1 MSPAD
6 KRFSGRYLTLML
18 VFISVWLTVLGRLYT
33 IQVVRGDQYRQIGKS
48 QVENKKPIPAI
59 RGNIY
64 DRNDRPLTMNV
75 PQYSF
80 GVRPDQVTD
89 RQALA
94 ARFTSTFGGSRSYFL
109 RRMRSSQPFLW
120 LERNVE
126 KQKVQPLLNA
136 QDPGLVVQMHN
147 TRYYPYQEIGAQLVG
162 TINVDG
168 DGITGL
174 EAQYNSLLEGKPG
187 WTILKKDGRGISLPS
202 PAYPTIEPIHGHD
215 IELTIDL
222 EYQTIV
228 EEALESGLEQYK
240 AAKGMVVLMDPGTGA
255 ILAMASAP
263 NYDPNSPAKANPANM
278 KNRAVTDI
286 FEPGSTFKIVTATA
300 ALAEHRVQ
308 PTDLLFCEQGQYR
321 VNGEVIHDWKPF
333 GWLSFSQVIINS
345 SNIGT
350 IKIAEK
356 LGRDVLYRYVRRFG
370 FGTKTGINFIGEVP
384 GIAHPLSE
392 WTNSSLASIAIG
404 HEVSVTALQLANAF
418 AAVANDGYLMQPYLV
433 RRILDENGQTIFR
446 AHPEVIRQVAK
457 PSVMR
462 RVKAML
468 KRVVTE
474 GTGVQAAI
482 DGIQIAGKTGTAQKL
497 VDGTYSEREY
507 VASFVGFLPA
517 DNPKLLCA
525 VILDSP
531 EYSNHWG
538 GHTAAPIAKN
548 IFTQII
554 NSTDDYYFADHA
566 TVSPERPVKKPT
578 ARKVTAAAGEKAPV
592 VLTTQMVLDQ
602 PRRPQPESEAGTSE
616 PLRMPDVR
624 GQSLRDALVTLY
636 NLELEV
642 QISGYGR
649 VARQTPAPGT
659 HLKPGTVCKLEL
671 KN

>member
-6 KRFSGRYLTLML
+6 KRFSGRYLTLVL
-18 VFISVWLTVLGRLYT
+18 VFVSLWLIVLGRLYT
-33 IQVVRGDQYRQIGKS
+33 IQVVRGDRYRQIGKN
-48 QVENKKPIPAI
+48 QVENKEPIPAI

-64 DRNDRPLTMNV
+64 DRNDRPFTMNV

-89 RQALA
+89 KQTLA
-94 ARFTSTFGGSRSYFL
+94 AHLTSTFGGSRSYFL
-109 RRMRSSQPFLW
+109 RRLSSSRPFLW

-126 KQKVQPLLNA
+126 KQKVQPLLNV

-162 TINVDG
+162 TMNVDG
-168 DGITGL
+168 AGITGL

-202 PAYPTIEPIHGHD
+202 PAYPTIQPIHGHD

-228 EEALESGLEQYK
+228 EEALTAGLEEYK
-240 AAKGMVVLMDPGTGA
+240 AVKGMAVLMDPGTGA

-263 NYDPNSPAKANPANM
+263 TYDPNSPAKAAPANM

-300 ALAEHRVQ
+300 ALAEHKVR
-308 PTDLLFCEQGQYR
+308 PEDLLFCEQGKYR
-321 VNGEVIHDWKPF
+321 VNGEIIHDWKPF

-370 FGTKTGINFIGEVP
+370 FGTKTGVNFIGEVP
-384 GIAHPLSE
+384 GITHPLSE

-433 RRILDENGQTIFR
+433 RRILDENGKTVFR

-457 PSVMR
+457 PPVMR
-462 RVKAML
+462 QVKAML

-497 VDGTYSEREY
+497 VDGKYSEREY
-507 VASFVGFLPA
+507 LTSFVGFLPA

-538 GHTAAPIAKN
+538 GHTAAPIAKT

-554 NSTDDYYFADHA
+554 NSTDEYYFADNQA
-566 TVSPERPVKKPT
+566 AAPGRRVTKP
-578 ARKVTAAAGEKAPV
+578 AAPKVTAASGKQAPV

-602 PRRPQPESEAGTSE
+602 PRRSTPETTDDTSE

-624 GQSLRDALVTLY
+624 GQSLRDALVSLY
-636 NLELEV
+636 DLNLEV
-642 QISGYGR
+642 KISGYGR
-649 VARQTPAPGT
+649 VARQLPKPGT

-671 KN
+671 MN